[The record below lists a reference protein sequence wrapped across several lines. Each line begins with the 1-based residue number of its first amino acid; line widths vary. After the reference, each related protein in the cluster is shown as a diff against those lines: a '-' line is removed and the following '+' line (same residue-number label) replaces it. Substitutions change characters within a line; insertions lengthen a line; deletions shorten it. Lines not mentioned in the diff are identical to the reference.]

1 MTPSR
6 AGAMDAPRAAFG
18 AGLAGPLYLIHTN
31 NSPKPV
37 LGHFWSLSGRGKK
50 HVKGGSDGTARP

>member
-6 AGAMDAPRAAFG
+6 TGDMDAPRAAFG

-31 NSPKPV
+31 KVPTPLASPF
-37 LGHFWSLSGRGKK
+37 LGLFGKGK
-50 HVKGGSDGTARP
+50 NHAKGGSDGTARP

>member
-31 NSPKPV
+31 KVPNP
-37 LGHFWSLSGRGKK
+37 
-50 HVKGGSDGTARP
+50 

>member
-6 AGAMDAPRAAFG
+6 TGDMDAPRAAFG

-31 NSPKPV
+31 KSPNHENT
-37 LGHFWSLSGRGKK
+37 HF
-50 HVKGGSDGTARP
+50 

>member
-31 NSPKPV
+31 KCSKPV
-37 LGHFWSLSGRGKK
+37 FGPRWGLSGKGKT